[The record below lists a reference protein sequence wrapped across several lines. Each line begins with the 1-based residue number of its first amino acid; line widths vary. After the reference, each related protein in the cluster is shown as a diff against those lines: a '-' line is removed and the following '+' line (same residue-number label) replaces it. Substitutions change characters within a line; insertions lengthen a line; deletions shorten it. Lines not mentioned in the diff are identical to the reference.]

1 MKDGTSLKGIKI
13 LDLTQA
19 MAGPMATMLLGD
31 LGADVIKVEPIT
43 GDQSRKWAP
52 PYLNG
57 MSAYFLSVNRNK
69 RSIAIDLKSPEGKGV
84 FKKLVENSDILIENF
99 RPGTMEKMGFSYN
112 DLAKVKADL
121 IYCSVSGYGQ
131 TGPGKDWPGY
141 DLTVLANS
149 GLMSINGEAGRP
161 PVKFGVPIADITAG
175 LFSDIAILSALFE
188 RTKTGKGQYI
198 DMSMLDANFSI
209 LTHQAL
215 SYFATGKNPQRLG
228 SAHSTIAP
236 YQVFETSDG
245 YIAVTVGTEKLWSI
259 FVEVIGR
266 KDLAENPDFKTNV
279 QRVMNREKLASE
291 LNKTFKN
298 YKMSEIAEKLMQAG
312 IPFAPINTV
321 EDAVKSPQ
329 IKARE
334 MVTEM
339 KSPYG
344 NINLIGTPFKMSR
357 TPGNIRM
364 APPQLGYNT
373 VEILKSV
380 GIEQKEIDNLMKKG
394 IVNGSVSVDQSTK

>member
-1 MKDGTSLKGIKI
+1 MEYISLEGIRI

-31 LGADVIKVEPIT
+31 LGADIIKVEPVT
-43 GDQSRKWAP
+43 GDQTRKWAP

-57 MSAYFLSVNRNK
+57 MSAYFLSANRNK
-69 RSIAIDLKSPEGKGV
+69 RSIAIDLKSPEGKYV
-84 FKKLVENSDILIENF
+84 FKKLVENSDVLIENF

-112 DLAKVKADL
+112 DLAEVKADL
-121 IYCSVSGYGQ
+121 IYCSLSGYGQ

-198 DMSMLDANFSI
+198 DMSMLDANFST
-209 LTHQAL
+209 LTYQVF

-245 YIAVTVGTEKLWSI
+245 YIAVTVGTEKLWST

-279 QRVMNREKLASE
+279 QRVMNREKLASV
-291 LNKTFKN
+291 LNETFKN
-298 YKMSEIAEKLMQAG
+298 YKMNEIAEKLMKAG

-321 EDAVKSPQ
+321 EDAVRSPQ

-334 MVTEM
+334 MVTEI

-344 NINLIGTPFKMSR
+344 RIDLIGTPFKMSR
-357 TPGNIRM
+357 TPGTIRT

-373 VEILKSV
+373 VEILESI
-380 GIEQKEIDNLMKKG
+380 GMEQKEIDNLMKKG
-394 IVNGSVSVDQSTK
+394 VVNGSVSVDQTLK